1 MLIPNNIQKSRIG
14 FNFEFLCYIFA
25 GICAIA
31 FFMTPTSRN
40 EIVNLDGSYMALRWE
55 IAFFGWL
62 IVGRITA
69 LINKKNDIKQE
80 QQPPIE
86 SNTSDKLSEDPSEA

>member
-1 MLIPNNIQKSRIG
+1 MLISNNMQKFRIG
-14 FNFEFLCYIFA
+14 FGFEFLCYIFA
-25 GICAIA
+25 GICA
-31 FFMTPTSRN
+31 FVYYKTPTTRN
-40 EIVNLDGSYMALRWE
+40 GAVNFDGSIMALRWE

-69 LINKKNDIKQE
+69 LINKKKGKEQE

-86 SNTSDKLSEDPSEA
+86 SNTSDNLSENPSER